1 MFYIFL
7 YHFHLF
13 FFCNIHQQVDVV
25 WTEFDFGNDL
35 WYVIDDWEMTVKI
48 ATFVPIILLGM
59 IGNGMMLNIIVR
71 NRALQTP
78 TNLLLA
84 NMAAADLAMIT
95 ICPILFMFNN
105 FYQDF
110 RLGEFGC
117 KAEGFLEGIKPLNL
131 DKTTLNQ
138 FFFCVRC
145 ISGNGRI
152 QFVCGQL

>member
-1 MFYIFL
+1 
-7 YHFHLF
+7 
-13 FFCNIHQQVDVV
+13 
-25 WTEFDFGNDL
+25 
-35 WYVIDDWEMTVKI
+35 MTVKI

-117 KAEGFLEGIKPLNL
+117 KVEGFLEGISMHFEKS
-131 DKTTLNQ
+131 TLNN
-138 FFFCVRC
+138 FFFLCQVH
-145 ISGNGRI
+145 
-152 QFVCGQL
+152 FW